1 MANFAIFQILGK
13 ISISR
18 DREYFLLVPEIWDIL
33 PDAYKTIQIL
43 DTFKIKIKKL
53 ENKKDLKM
61 EVRKLA
67 V

>member
-18 DREYFLLVPEIWDIL
+18 DREYFLLVPEVWDIL

-53 ENKKDLKM
+53 ENKKD
-61 EVRKLA
+61 
-67 V
+67 